1 MNDYEGY
8 KAYKV
13 YVALR
18 AHFTGSYDYIKY
30 NGKMK
35 VNETSF
41 LKRKDRFFFA
51 KIDRKYKD
59 ELVNFFVAN
68 FVKDSGSWSG
78 SLTGDNANEVYK
90 EWTKKIDSIS
100 YRFREDVKHIAGL
113 GSFPSVYSGNSSHPI
128 ILKEYLGNRILL
140 ETMCIFNSI
149 APMNWNLDD
158 ILWNDTIALI
168 KNYTPFLNIDK
179 RKYARIMREEFD
191 DNN

>member
-1 MNDYEGY
+1 M
-8 KAYKV
+8 
-13 YVALR
+13 
-18 AHFTGSYDYIKY
+18 
-30 NGKMK
+30 
-35 VNETSF
+35 
-41 LKRKDRFFFA
+41 
-51 KIDRKYKD
+51 
-59 ELVNFFVAN
+59 
-68 FVKDSGSWSG
+68 
-78 SLTGDNANEVYK
+78 
-90 EWTKKIDSIS
+90 
-100 YRFREDVKHIAGL
+100 
-113 GSFPSVYSGNSSHPI
+113 YSGNSSHPI

>member
-51 KIDRKYKD
+51 KIERKYKD

-90 EWTKKIDSIS
+90 EWT
-100 YRFREDVKHIAGL
+100 
-113 GSFPSVYSGNSSHPI
+113 
-128 ILKEYLGNRILL
+128 
-140 ETMCIFNSI
+140 
-149 APMNWNLDD
+149 
-158 ILWNDTIALI
+158 
-168 KNYTPFLNIDK
+168 
-179 RKYARIMREEFD
+179 
-191 DNN
+191 